1 MKVYLHIPGRN
12 EVMTE
17 NARRDLLKKAATLGI
32 GAIASAGAAFPRT
45 SRALGQGDQTLPGSD
60 FFPGFKQLTRKTSGA
75 TINFV
80 TAGSGP
86 PLLLL
91 HGYPQTNIEWR
102 KVAPRLAQK
111 FSVVAADLR
120 GYGDSSA
127 PPDGENHL
135 GYSKRAMAQDQVEL
149 MSSLGFEKFSVV
161 GHDRGGRV
169 AHRMALDHPDRVA
182 TLAVLDIIPTYKFFH
197 SVTNELA
204 TVNFHWWFLIQKD
217 PLPETLIG
225 NSAEYWLISRFGR
238 IPPEALSKEAFA
250 EYLRCFRRPESI
262 HATCE
267 DYRAGATID
276 LLHDA
281 ADLDH
286 KISCPVLVLWGE
298 RGAWPRLYN
307 VLDTWKERASNVSG
321 KQVPSGHFI
330 AEEIPDIL
338 LTELNNFLS

>member
-1 MKVYLHIPGRN
+1 MPN
-12 EVMTE
+12 T
-17 NARRDLLKKAATLGI
+17 ARRDLLKKATALSI
-32 GAIASAGAAFPRT
+32 GAMASAGAVFPRAG
-45 SRALGQGDQTLPGSD
+45 RASSQASQTLPAPE
-60 FFPGFKQLTRKTSGA
+60 FFPGFKHLAAKTSGA

-80 TAGSGP
+80 MAGSGP

-102 KVAPRLAQK
+102 KVAPQLAQK
-111 FSVVAADLR
+111 FTVVAADLR

-127 PPDGENHL
+127 PPDGDNHF
-135 GYSKRAMAQDQVEL
+135 GYSKRAMALDQVKL
-149 MSSLGFEKFSVV
+149 MSSLGFEKFLVV

-169 AHRMALDHPDRVA
+169 AHRMALDHPDRV
-182 TLAVLDIIPTYKFFH
+182 TKLAVLDIVPTYKFFH
-197 SVTNELA
+197 SVTPELA
-204 TVNFHWWFLIQKD
+204 TVNFHWFFLIQKD

-225 NSAEYWLISRFGR
+225 NSAEYWLVSRFGR
-238 IPPEALSKEAFA
+238 IPPPALSKEAFA

-262 HATCE
+262 HASCE

-276 LLHDA
+276 LIHDA

-286 KISCPVLVLWGE
+286 KISCPVLVLWGQ

-307 VLDTWKERASNVSG
+307 VLDTWRERASNVSG
-321 KQVPSGHFI
+321 KELPSGHFI

-338 LTELNNFLS
+338 LAELNGFLDA